1 MKLFKIVNWQ
11 LQIDEEVWGL
21 LPFNKILKRDKSKE
35 KEVAM
40 AEMLFIYFWCDI
52 KSDYTS
58 MDEKTRLIELKKD
71 IVGLPKGWEKDKVI
85 DEAIALYTKHETV
98 IQRLYRQTSQAASDI
113 GDYLENTKALLAERN
128 NQGKPVTDISKI
140 TTSVQRVP
148 KLMADLKAA
157 YKEVVKELEDMEN
170 KKKGSKSFNIFEDG
184 LKIDGEDN

>member
-58 MDEKTRLIELKKD
+58 MDEKDRLAELKKD
-71 IVGLPKGWEKDKVI
+71 IVALPKKWEPDDVI
-85 DEAIALYTKHETV
+85 KEGIALYVKHETI
-98 IQRLYRQTSQAASDI
+98 IQRLYKQTSQAASDI
-113 GDYLENTKALLAERN
+113 GDYLENTKALLAERDTL
-128 NQGKPVTDISKI
+128 GRPVTDISKI

-148 KLMADLKAA
+148 KLM
-157 YKEVVKELEDMEN
+157 
-170 KKKGSKSFNIFEDG
+170 S
-184 LKIDGEDN
+184 